1 MVEFLNR
8 YVAIK
13 KEATYGTVATG
24 AITTWEHGEVD
35 DESFATK
42 MDMLTRQ
49 DMSRAIVSK
58 SVTGT
63 EYSEGGINMALQ
75 IDDFTGNVL
84 AAFFPKTSY
93 ASSGTIHT
101 FLEPVVAAD
110 TYDSYSFTVGRED
123 RELTYK
129 GMVANTLSVNANVGE
144 YVMMSADFVGQRE
157 VVRTVGSAYSSGAT
171 SLVLA
176 AGQGAGLHTSGTGFA
191 DGIAFTWSDLTTD
204 TLTVADLGDNVAAGA
219 VVQINPQSV
228 TFAGDA
234 VDALY
239 FSNGTVNFDDGTTG
253 DPPAASASVKSVDFQ
268 VSLNPDTDNAYAL
281 GNSTYNS
288 KPKMQRREIT
298 GTVEFNKVMYLD
310 QTLDEPD
317 YSALVSTGGVDY
329 SDEAANPTM
338 VLKFTDEAGTNHI
351 TFNFYHLRWE
361 TPSTNVSGRDTQT
374 MSVGFIA
381 LYDATGSGA
390 DKAMDVKMVGS
401 AATSAY

>member
-8 YVAIK
+8 YVGIK

-24 AITTWEHGEVD
+24 AITTFEHGEVD
-35 DESFATK
+35 DESFATR

-63 EYSEGGINMALQ
+63 EYSEGGLNMAMQ

-84 AAFFPKTSY
+84 AAFFPATSY
-93 ASSGTIHT
+93 SSPTHT
-101 FLEPVVAAD
+101 FEEPS
-110 TYDSYSFTVGRED
+110 TTSHSYNSYTFTVGRED
-123 RELTYK
+123 REITYK
-129 GMVANTLSVNANVGE
+129 GMVANTLSVTANVGE

-157 VVRTVGSAYSSGAT
+157 VVRTVGTAYSSGAT
-171 SLVLA
+171 SLVLS

-191 DGIAFTWSDLTTD
+191 GGVAFTWSGLSTD
-204 TLTVADLGDNVAAGA
+204 TLTVADLGTNVAAGA
-219 VVQINPQSV
+219 VVEINPQSV

-239 FSNGTVNFDDGTTG
+239 FANGSVNFDDGTGTA
-253 DPPAASASVKSVDFQ
+253 PAASASVKSVDFQ

-281 GNSTYNS
+281 GQSTYGS
-288 KPKMQRREIT
+288 QPKMQRREIT
-298 GTVEFNKVMYLD
+298 GTVEFNKVLYGD

-317 YSALVSTGGVDY
+317 YSALVSTDGLDY
-329 SDEAANPTM
+329 SDGDADPTM

-351 TFNFYHLRWE
+351 TFNFYHIRWE
-361 TPSTNVSGRDTQT
+361 TPTANVSGRDTNT

-381 LYDATGSGA
+381 LYDATASGA
-390 DKAMDVKMVGS
+390 DKAMNVTMRGS
-401 AATSAY
+401 DKTAAY

>member
-84 AAFFPKTSY
+84 AAFFPNTSY
-93 ASSGTIHT
+93 SSPTHT
-101 FLEPVVAAD
+101 FLEPVLAAH

-157 VVRTVGSAYSSGAT
+157 VVRTVKTAYSSGAT
-171 SLVLA
+171 SLILET
-176 AGQGAGLHTSGTGFA
+176 GQGAGLHTEGTGFA
-191 DGIAFTWSDLTTD
+191 DGNAFTWSGLTTD
-204 TLTVADLGDNVAAGA
+204 TLTVADIGVNVAAGT
-219 VVQINPQSV
+219 VVEINPQSV

-239 FSNGTVNFDDGTTG
+239 FSNGTVNFDDGT
-253 DPPAASASVKSVDFQ
+253 DDAPAASASVKSVDFQ
-268 VSLNPDTDNAYAL
+268 ISLNPDTDNAYAL
-281 GNSTYNS
+281 GNSTYGS
-288 KPKMQRREIT
+288 QPKMQRREIT

-390 DKAMDVKMVGS
+390 DKAMDVTMRGS
-401 AATSAY
+401 ASTTAY